1 VSHYDHIHSK
11 SHLILKDFIGYYAL
25 DFDFSFFVGK
35 TEIDVDNGKEQD
47 IFEINEGLW
56 KH

>member
-1 VSHYDHIHSK
+1 M
-11 SHLILKDFIGYYAL
+11 LWILT
-25 DFDFSFFVGK
+25 FFVGE
-35 TEIDVDNGKEQD
+35 TEIDVDNGKDLD

>member
-11 SHLILKDFIGYYAL
+11 SHLILKDFIG
-25 DFDFSFFVGK
+25 FDFSFFVGK
-35 TEIDVDNGKEQD
+35 TEIDVDNGKDQD

>member
-1 VSHYDHIHSK
+1 MFWIYIF
-11 SHLILKDFIGYYAL
+11 LIGN
-25 DFDFSFFVGK
+25 
-35 TEIDVDNGKEQD
+35 TEIDVDNGKYQD